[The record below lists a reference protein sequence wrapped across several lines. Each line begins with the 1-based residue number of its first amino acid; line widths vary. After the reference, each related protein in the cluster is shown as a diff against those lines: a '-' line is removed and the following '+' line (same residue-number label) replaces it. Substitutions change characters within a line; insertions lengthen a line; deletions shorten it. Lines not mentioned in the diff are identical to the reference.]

1 MLKKFRLVAPKI
13 LYLKRLKTPKPIIS
27 FRKAIKISRI
37 LLRCPQK
44 KIIVKRIRIT
54 TPRKPNSA
62 RRKTVK
68 GYYKFGKIVQAYIP
82 GGKHQLKQYNQIL
95 VHGNGA
101 RDLPGIYANGVRGAV
116 DLKGASFR
124 KRRRSLFGIKKPIL
138 DEQLNK
144 QEENK

>member
-1 MLKKFRLVAPKI
+1 MLKRFKLVAPKI
-13 LYLKRLKTPKPIIS
+13 VHLKRLIKPKPLIM

-37 LLRCPQK
+37 LLACPQK
-44 KIIVKRIRIT
+44 KIIIKRIRIT

-101 RDLPGIYANGVRGAV
+101 RDLPGIYANGVRGAI

-124 KRRRSLFGIKKPIL
+124 KRRRSLFGIKKPII
-138 DEQLNK
+138 DSTTPN
-144 QEENK
+144 QEEK